1 MEIIRNAGRPGVGSM
16 AVSAVD
22 VALWD
27 LKSKLIGLPLFQAL
41 DAFHEGVPVYGSGG
55 FCNYPL
61 DRLVSHLS
69 EWVEQG
75 IPRVKIK
82 TSRHPDQDPERLS
95 ACRKAI
101 GDGPVLMTDSNGAL
115 TRKKALYWAHRFRE
129 EWQTAW
135 MEEPVSSDD
144 LDGLRLLR
152 DQGPP
157 GLDIAAGE

>member
-1 MEIIRNAGRPGVGSM
+1 MTA
-16 AVSAVD
+16 
-22 VALWD
+22 
-27 LKSKLIGLPLFQAL
+27 
-41 DAFHEGVPVYGSGG
+41 
-55 FCNYPL
+55 
-61 DRLVSHLS
+61 
-69 EWVEQG
+69 
-75 IPRVKIK
+75 
-82 TSRHPDQDPERLS
+82 SRHPDQDPERLS

-115 TRKKALYWAHRFRE
+115 TRKEALYWAHRFRE